1 MRRMIR
7 RDGNSSKFLFVG
19 NHPCLDFI
27 NTEIMRGGRPV
38 DLLSNEQDLL
48 AWIEQADLTDR
59 IVWES
64 ARGRAA
70 RQVSGQTFQQV
81 KTFRTVLRET
91 VERLVARKPISN
103 SSVETIN
110 ELLVHRTGAFE
121 LVRTRQGFAFQF
133 LIDSSL
139 DTWIL
144 GALAEAAADLLSNRD
159 LSLVKRCKNSTC
171 ILYFYDTTKN
181 HTRSW
186 CSMGLC
192 GNRMKVAA
200 HYRRMLSKKR

>member
-1 MRRMIR
+1 MRRMLR

-27 NTEIMRGGRPV
+27 NTEIMRGGRSV
-38 DLLSNEQDLL
+38 DLLTNEQDLT
-48 AWIEQADLTDR
+48 AWIEQAHLTNR
-59 IVWES
+59 TVSE
-64 ARGRAA
+64 AATGRGAH
-70 RQVSGQTFQQV
+70 QVSGQTFQQV

-91 VERLVARKPISN
+91 VERLVARKPVSN
-103 SSVETIN
+103 SSLDTIN
-110 ELLVHRTGAFE
+110 ELLVHRTGSFE
-121 LVRTRQGFAFQF
+121 LIRTRQGFTFQF
-133 LIDSSL
+133 QIDSSH

-159 LSLVKRCKNSTC
+159 FSLVKKCKNSTC

-181 HTRSW
+181 HTRNW

-200 HYRRMLSKKR
+200 HYRRMRSKKR